1 MSADALH
8 ESAHAVVA
16 HRLGVIVVHAIA
28 EGDNPHVRTRS
39 PWGSDATK
47 VETLQRQ
54 AIIDLAGAAIE
65 DQGSDAA
72 SADIKNAIARCGQII
87 ELVGRGDAHKLIA
100 GLSERA
106 AKIVAGEQSPMS
118 PSMVDDPKH
127 WRDRA
132 ARMQALAIKM
142 AGSLAAILMN
152 DLAIHY
158 EELADQAALKGNSP
172 PNGKRR

>member
-54 AIIDLAGAAIE
+54 AIIDLAGAAMRFRGRWLWAHE
-65 DQGSDAA
+65 VRNDP
-72 SADIKNAIARCGQII
+72 AIA
-87 ELVGRGDAHKLIA
+87 
-100 GLSERA
+100 A
-106 AKIVAGEQSPMS
+106 AFIK
-118 PSMVDDPKH
+118 
-127 WRDRA
+127 DRA
-132 ARMQALAIKM
+132 DDAYPESDRDTAMLRAWLAPQKGARQ
-142 AGSLAAILMN
+142 
-152 DLAIHY
+152 
-158 EELADQAALKGNSP
+158 
-172 PNGKRR
+172 